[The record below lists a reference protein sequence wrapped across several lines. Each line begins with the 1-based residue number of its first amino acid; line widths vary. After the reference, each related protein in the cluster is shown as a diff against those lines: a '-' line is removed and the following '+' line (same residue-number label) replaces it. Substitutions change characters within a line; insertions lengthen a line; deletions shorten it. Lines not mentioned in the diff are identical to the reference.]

1 MEHQKTIDQDSLYSK
16 DELDLLRLL
25 MNFLDLAR
33 KRWWLFALTMCL
45 GIVISLV
52 VSFVNYTPMYQCQ
65 ATFTVSSKENSGFYY
80 SANAANQMSKTFP
93 YILGSNYF
101 QSVLLDTMDEDHLNG
116 TITAQTIENSNMVTI
131 AVSSTSAEDARNIL
145 EAALQVYPEVS
156 RFVLGNVEF
165 QLIDEIQTPQ
175 EPFNQPN
182 IQRVIGV
189 GALGGLLVVSIVFL
203 LIALL
208 NNTLKTIEDIERFS
222 NLDCLG
228 VLPEVKQKAR
238 KNSRTDPLISV
249 LDQRTPY
256 GFRESMSSLALRIQT
271 ALHAKNGK
279 VLMVTSSAAGEGKST
294 IAANLAMQLAKEDKW
309 VVLVDLD
316 LRNSRDA
323 QLLDIPNGINVAD
336 VLRNPQ
342 LLEKD
347 FVYFSKSHGIF
358 FWGGNGREAN
368 PASLLSGA
376 KLREIL
382 EWLKSRV
389 DYVILDTPPCGMF
402 QDAAVLADCA
412 DASLLVVRH
421 DAITESNMRET
432 LSLLNSTTISV
443 LGYVLNGYPQTT
455 SHYGYGRYGYGK
467 YGYGK
472 YGYGES
478 QKQMPKEHSPEH
490 RGIPL

>member
-165 QLIDEIQTPQ
+165 QRIDEIQTPQ

-189 GALGGLLVVSIVFL
+189 G
-203 LIALL
+203 
-208 NNTLKTIEDIERFS
+208 
-222 NLDCLG
+222 
-228 VLPEVKQKAR
+228 
-238 KNSRTDPLISV
+238 
-249 LDQRTPY
+249 
-256 GFRESMSSLALRIQT
+256 SL
-271 ALHAKNGK
+271 
-279 VLMVTSSAAGEGKST
+279 
-294 IAANLAMQLAKEDKW
+294 
-309 VVLVDLD
+309 
-316 LRNSRDA
+316 
-323 QLLDIPNGINVAD
+323 
-336 VLRNPQ
+336 
-342 LLEKD
+342 
-347 FVYFSKSHGIF
+347 
-358 FWGGNGREAN
+358 
-368 PASLLSGA
+368 
-376 KLREIL
+376 
-382 EWLKSRV
+382 
-389 DYVILDTPPCGMF
+389 
-402 QDAAVLADCA
+402 
-412 DASLLVVRH
+412 
-421 DAITESNMRET
+421 
-432 LSLLNSTTISV
+432 
-443 LGYVLNGYPQTT
+443 
-455 SHYGYGRYGYGK
+455 
-467 YGYGK
+467 
-472 YGYGES
+472 
-478 QKQMPKEHSPEH
+478 
-490 RGIPL
+490 